1 MKWINDVVFAILAAH
16 VWGSLM
22 LFVWL
27 QAVKKLSKRG
37 YSRALF
43 WLLRC
48 VVVAY
53 LLPFGFCL
61 LIAVDGYFRGWD
73 GRLFEWTPIITVV
86 NHALFIAWLIGL
98 FFNFGKIWKEW
109 RVTRAY

>member
-98 FFNFGKIWKEW
+98 FFNFGKIWKEC
-109 RVTRAY
+109 V

>member
-37 YSRALF
+37 YSRAPFLVITMCCSRVSFTIWILF
-43 WLLRC
+43 
-48 VVVAY
+48 AY
-53 LLPFGFCL
+53 SS
-61 LIAVDGYFRGWD
+61 
-73 GRLFEWTPIITVV
+73 
-86 NHALFIAWLIGL
+86 
-98 FFNFGKIWKEW
+98 
-109 RVTRAY
+109 